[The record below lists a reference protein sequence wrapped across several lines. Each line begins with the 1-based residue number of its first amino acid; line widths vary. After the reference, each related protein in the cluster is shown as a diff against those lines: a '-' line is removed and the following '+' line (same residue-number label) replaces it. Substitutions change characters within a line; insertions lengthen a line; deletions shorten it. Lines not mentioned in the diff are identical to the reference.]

1 MSGSFRLHALRTV
14 AVVLVLMALSGC
26 GNRSDFEERVDYWQ
40 SETAYF
46 IRGRVTLD
54 ELHRWLRERGVF
66 YTFEDSDIV
75 DGNWR
80 MTVETVYP
88 KGIRCQ
94 FANIV
99 LHVQLDESQVIQS
112 FYYDFEGACW
122 W

>member
-1 MSGSFRLHALRTV
+1 M
-14 AVVLVLMALSGC
+14 
-26 GNRSDFEERVDYWQ
+26 
-40 SETAYF
+40 ETSLF

-54 ELHRWLRERGVF
+54 DLHTWLREHQVF
-66 YTFEDSDIV
+66 YTFEDSDIA

-88 KGIRCQ
+88 EGLRCE
-94 FANIV
+94 FVNIV

-112 FYYDFEGACW
+112 FYYDFEDACW

>member
-1 MSGSFRLHALRTV
+1 MLRR
-14 AVVLVLMALSGC
+14 AGLIVVLAALSGC
-26 GNRSDFEERVDYWQ
+26 GDMSEFGERAEYWQ
-40 SETAYF
+40 LETAHF

-54 ELHRWLRERGVF
+54 ELHTWLRERNVV

-88 KGIRCQ
+88 GGLRCE
-94 FANIV
+94 FVNIV
-99 LHVQLDESQVIQS
+99 LHVQVDDSQVIQS
-112 FYYDFEGACW
+112 HYYDFEDACW